1 MAEFA
6 LIYTTLPD
14 AGAARAMG
22 EALVTAR
29 LAACVNFFAPMTSIY
44 EWKSE
49 VTAESE
55 VAMLIKTRDALAD
68 AAIAFARD
76 RHPYE
81 TPCFLKL
88 PIEGGDAPYLDW
100 LRAQTKVTP

>member
-29 LAACVNFFAPMTSIY
+29 LAACVNFSRP
-44 EWKSE
+44 
-49 VTAESE
+49 
-55 VAMLIKTRDALAD
+55 
-68 AAIAFARD
+68 
-76 RHPYE
+76 
-81 TPCFLKL
+81 
-88 PIEGGDAPYLDW
+88 
-100 LRAQTKVTP
+100 